1 MYLMIFL
8 GSVQRFQISGKCLST
23 RGVIPSCKCDTKLPT
38 NGPPVVS
45 VGDKPM
51 YLAILCDLFGMV
63 SSRDPLERLLVTS
76 NWGIKRSLWHDRS
89 RWKKTSWL
97 GSWDDSAWEW
107 DPVMSVTNILFAHT
121 HNFNVWFVFILPEFP
136 PKLPKCIDNDLGWSK
151 CIVAKF
157 ISIPHEDE
165 HWKIVV
171 WKMSFLFHGCIIRW
185 TMLIFRGVSFTIYKG
200 IQTLLIVLKVAF
212 MQKSRCPCCSRG
224 GMRFYKMLIFT
235 SPQIDIFRQNPFFA
249 SI

>member
-157 ISIPHEDE
+157 ISIPPRRWTLKNSGLEDE
-165 HWKIVV
+165 FPFPRVYYQVNHVN
-171 WKMSFLFHGCIIRW
+171 LPGCIIHNLQGYSNTAHSAEGSVHAEVTVPLLFKRW
-185 TMLIFRGVSFTIYKG
+185 HAIL
-200 IQTLLIVLKVAF
+200 
-212 MQKSRCPCCSRG
+212 
-224 GMRFYKMLIFT
+224 
-235 SPQIDIFRQNPFFA
+235 
-249 SI
+249 